1 MTEMDPHDEE
11 MDRFLL
17 RSMKAPVPALP
28 SSFDRQ
34 VLRAVNRNSDLVE
47 RYRRILFIAY
57 AVVSAL
63 TSLVIMRSAGLDWW
77 SILGI
82 VAPVTVITAA
92 LSTWKTKRARVEP
105 SEA

>member
-28 SSFDRQ
+28 SNFDKR

-63 TSLVIMRSAGLDWW
+63 TSLVIMRGAGLDWW
-77 SILGI
+77 AILGI
-82 VAPVTVITAA
+82 VAPVTLITAA